1 MKSFSWRIASC
12 AVLALGIAV
21 ASCSTKKKEESHGIH
36 VENMDTT
43 VKPSEDFF
51 RYVNGAWL
59 DKTEIPSD
67 RTSWGS
73 FNELRKKTD
82 KDVLTIL
89 DKAIA
94 DSDTPV
100 IKDAETKTAVVS
112 DQQKAI
118 NYYQTI
124 MDTVSRN
131 EQGINPVLP
140 YLKKIAALKSK
151 KEAESLMIEMASI
164 GGVGY
169 FGFGVFNDLKD
180 SNMNAGYL
188 SPAGL
193 GLTQD
198 YYLDQDEDT
207 AKKREAYKKYITQ
220 MLTFFNVENAEDK
233 ANMIFEYEY
242 DLAVPRLTKEEQR
255 DARKMYNPMTVAEI
269 QKMSPDFNWKAYF
282 KGIGVQDL
290 DRVIVT
296 QPVYMKSMNDLYADS
311 SLEQIKTYMS
321 WNVIRSASGKLTTEM
336 EYANWAFYSKELRG
350 AQAQQ
355 SREERALQTLNGS
368 LGEAVGQ
375 LYVAEKFPPEA
386 KAKAEEMIANVMLGF
401 EQRINSLSWMSA
413 ETKEKAL
420 EKLHKMTVKI
430 AYPDKWKDYSE
441 LMSASVEDG
450 GSYFGNAM
458 SLQKWNYKESMDKLG
473 KPVDRTESGMAP
485 QVVNA
490 YFNPLNNEIVFPAA
504 ILQPPFYDPAADE
517 AVNYG
522 GIGAV
527 IGHEISHS
535 FDDSGARFDG
545 DGNLNNWWTEED
557 SEKFAVLGTKLAEQF
572 DAVVAIDDVH
582 LNGEFTLG
590 ENIGD
595 LGGLNAALAGLEI
608 YYKDNGRPGDIDG
621 FSPEQR
627 FFMSWA
633 TVWRTKMRDDAM
645 KNLIKTD
652 PHSPGM
658 YRAYMP
664 LQNMDA
670 FYQAFQ
676 IKEND
681 AMFVKD
687 QERVKIW

>member
-1 MKSFSWRIASC
+1 MKSFSWRMASC
-12 AVLALGIAV
+12 AVLGLGITM
-21 ASCSTKKKEESHGIH
+21 ASCLTDKKEESHGIH

-94 DSDTPV
+94 DSDNPV

-131 EQGINPVLP
+131 EQGVSPVMP
-140 YLKKIAALKSK
+140 YLKKISELKSK
-151 KEAESLMIEMASI
+151 KEAENLMIEMASI

-188 SPAGL
+188 NPAGL

-207 AKKREAYKKYITQ
+207 AKKREAYKKYVAQ
-220 MLTFFNVENAEDK
+220 MLTFFNMENAADK

-282 KGIGVQDL
+282 EGIGVQDL

-321 WNVIRSASGKLTTEM
+321 WNVIRSASNKLTTEM

-355 SREERALQTLNGS
+355 PREERALQTLNGS

-401 EQRINSLSWMSA
+401 EERINSLSWMSA
-413 ETKEKAL
+413 ETKQKAL

-458 SLQKWNYKESMDKLG
+458 SLQKWNYKETMDKLG
-473 KPVDRTESGMAP
+473 KPVDRTEWGMAP

-608 YYKDNGRPGDIDG
+608 YYRNNGRPGDIDG

-670 FYQAFQ
+670 FYQAFNIQ
-676 IKEND
+676 END

-687 QERVKIW
+687 EERVKIW

>member
-1 MKSFSWRIASC
+1 MKSFSWRMASC
-12 AVLALGIAV
+12 AVLGLGITM
-21 ASCSTKKKEESHGIH
+21 ASCSTDKKEESHGIH

-94 DSDTPV
+94 DNDTPV

-131 EQGINPVLP
+131 EQGVSPVMP
-140 YLKKIAALKSK
+140 YLKRISELKSK
-151 KEAESLMIEMASI
+151 EEAENLMIEMASI

-207 AKKREAYKKYITQ
+207 AKKREAYKKYVTQ
-220 MLTFFNVENAEDK
+220 MLTFFNMENADDK

-282 KGIGVQDL
+282 EGIGVQDL

-355 SREERALQTLNGS
+355 PREERALQTLNGS

-401 EQRINSLSWMSA
+401 EERINSLSWMSA

-458 SLQKWNYKESMDKLG
+458 SLQKWNYKENMDKLG
-473 KPVDRTESGMAP
+473 KPVDRTEWGMAP

-522 GIGAV
+522 GIGSV

-557 SEKFAVLGTKLAEQF
+557 SEKFAVLGTKLAQQF

-608 YYKDNGRPGDIDG
+608 YYRNNGRPGDIDG

-664 LQNMDA
+664 LQNIDA
-670 FYQAFQ
+670 FYEAFNIQ
-676 IKEND
+676 END

-687 QERVKIW
+687 EERVKIW